1 MEPLPPSD
9 GEPYMSTPS
18 LPILQVV
25 ALALVQT
32 RPDGQQRLFVA
43 RRGPERRHGGLWE
56 LPGGQVEP
64 GESEAEA
71 LVREIREELS
81 IEVELAERLGE
92 ATVSAGT
99 FGVRMV
105 VWVAR
110 SHHGTPTLI
119 DHDQKAW
126 LTAAEL
132 DAVSWAPADI
142 PHLPALK
149 RLLADP

>member
-1 MEPLPPSD
+1 
-9 GEPYMSTPS
+9 MSTPH
-18 LPILQVV
+18 LPILHVV
-25 ALALVQT
+25 ALALVQVG
-32 RPDGQQRLFVA
+32 PDGKKRLFVA
-43 RRGPERRHGGLWE
+43 RRAPGRRHGGLWE

-64 GESEAEA
+64 GESEKEA

-81 IEVELAERLGE
+81 IEVALEESIGA
-92 ATVSAGT
+92 ATVSAGA